1 MSFLVEPSE
10 KIILAL
16 DGMSKDDA
24 ISLISKIPKLC
35 WVKVGLEL
43 FVKSGPGFIDFL
55 RANGKR
61 VFLDLKFHDIPVT
74 MAHACRQSVEIGA
87 ELITVHACAGYKAI
101 FDAKQAV
108 VDAAMELESPLPRL
122 LAVTVLT
129 SWSPNDFAR
138 DLLINQSLNER
149 VQSLSQLAVR
159 AGIDGCV
166 CSPLEV
172 KELRK
177 IHAEPFELITPGI
190 RLLGEDWHD
199 QKRVLTPSEAILAGA
214 SKLVIG
220 RSITTSTNPA
230 EVFERICEELSL
242 VI

>member
-1 MSFLVEPSE
+1 MSFPLEPSE

-16 DGMSKDDA
+16 DGMSQDDS

-43 FVKSGPGFIDFL
+43 FVKSGPGFIEFL
-55 RANGKR
+55 RDSGKR

-74 MAHACRQSVEIGA
+74 MANACRQSVKIGA
-87 ELITVHACAGYKAI
+87 ELITVHACAGHKALLE
-101 FDAKQAV
+101 AKQAV
-108 VDAAMELESPLPRL
+108 VEASMELDSRPPKL

-129 SWSPNDFAR
+129 SWSPKAFSD

-149 VQSLSQLAVR
+149 VQSLSQLAVG

-172 KELRK
+172 KELRE
-177 IHAEPFELITPGI
+177 IHDETFELITPGI
-190 RLLGEDWHD
+190 RLLGEDWQD
-199 QKRVLTPSEAILAGA
+199 QRRVLTPTEAIRAGA

-220 RSITTSTNPA
+220 RSITRSSNPA
-230 EVFERICEELSL
+230 EVFGRICEELSL